1 MASAVKAAFG
11 SILKKGASVVAELKS
26 ISAGGMRLDTIDVT
40 NHQSPSGAEEVIAG
54 ILRTGEVSFEGN
66 FLNTGAQATLITDLQ
81 AKTPAEWTILF
92 GTVPTA
98 TWVATCYVTGLDI
111 TARFDEALG
120 FSGTLK
126 VQTGLPSIT

>member
-81 AKTPAEWTILF
+81 A
-92 GTVPTA
+92 
-98 TWVATCYVTGLDI
+98 
-111 TARFDEALG
+111 
-120 FSGTLK
+120 
-126 VQTGLPSIT
+126 